1 MIYLDALKLLFYQD
15 PVFVSTV
22 LILIPILLLI
32 IGIKIEKKKELLDL
46 ILQRTAEVLTLSLI
60 PIAISTLSLTNL
72 AIAFVLSL
80 IVVIIETKRDTS
92 PLLYEIE
99 NMDIG
104 NLGKI
109 IAEILLGFIPSMLSW
124 IILFY
129 FIFPLIFPI
138 GTILTN
144 IITAIVLV
152 NSMIMLLDIMF
163 APAFAII
170 NEIEKLNKKAKILKT
185 NKNHG

>member
-1 MIYLDALKLLFYQD
+1 MIYLDALKLLNQD
-15 PVFVSTV
+15 PIFVSIT
-22 LILIPILLLI
+22 LILPLILLLI

-46 ILQRTAEVLTLSLI
+46 ILQRTAEVLALSLI
-60 PIAISTLSLTNL
+60 PIVISILSLTNF

-80 IVVIIETKRDTS
+80 IVVIIETKEDKS

-99 NMDIG
+99 NTNIS

-152 NSMIMLLDIMF
+152 NSIIMLLDIMF
-163 APAFAII
+163 APAFTII
-170 NEIEKLNKKAKILKT
+170 NETEKLDKKAKMIKI
-185 NKNHG
+185 NKNNG